1 MPEIE
6 LNCQN
11 LACPQPVLECKKLIE
26 SKTPAAF
33 SILVDNDA
41 ARENVSRFI
50 GSKGYTAEVQPVA
63 GGWRIVATASDMSAQ
78 DCACEVMNAPQ
89 LASIDRKI
97 CVFIASDV
105 IGSGDDELG
114 GRLMK
119 NFMATLPELGA
130 DLWRIVMVNAGV
142 KLAVEDSPV
151 LGELQR
157 LEADGVSI
165 LVCGTCL
172 DFFNLLDKRAVGQT
186 TNMLDVVTSMQ
197 LAAKVIR
204 P

>member
-26 SKTPAAF
+26 SKTPAVF

-41 ARENVSRFI
+41 ARENVSRFVS
-50 GSKGYTAEVQPVA
+50 SKGYTAEVQSVA
-63 GGWRIVATASDMSAQ
+63 GGWRIVATASGQPAQ
-78 DCACEVMNAPQ
+78 ECGCEVMDAPQ
-89 LASIDRKI
+89 LAAIDRKV

-105 IGSGDDELG
+105 IGSGNDELG

-119 NFMATLPELGA
+119 NFMATLPELGT

-142 KLAVEDSPV
+142 KLAVENSPV
-151 LGELQR
+151 LEELQR
-157 LEADGVSI
+157 LEAAGVSI

-172 DFFNLLDKRAVGQT
+172 DFFNILDKRAVGQT